1 MSLLRA
7 GAGSLLLAGMLTL
20 GGCTRS
26 TESATQRHNDANT
39 PAGKVGKA
47 AHTVAVHAEK
57 AAKVAGRELAKAEI
71 TADAKRFAR
80 ALPLAV
86 AGAILGLFA
95 LGLLL
100 TTILLAIAIALPAWL
115 SALIVFV
122 GTAIIAWALF
132 AAGKARLRRINVVPE
147 KTVNTIKENAEWVK
161 AQAR

>member
-1 MSLLRA
+1 MNGEINRPISSILQDVV
-7 GAGSLLLAGMLTL
+7 GDVTGIV
-20 GGCTRS
+20 RS
-26 TESATQRHNDANT
+26 EI
-39 PAGKVGKA
+39 K
-47 AHTVAVHAEK
+47 
-57 AAKVAGRELAKAEI
+57 LAKAEI

>member
-1 MSLLRA
+1 MDGEIKRPISSILQDVV
-7 GAGSLLLAGMLTL
+7 GDVTGIV
-20 GGCTRS
+20 RS
-26 TESATQRHNDANT
+26 EI
-39 PAGKVGKA
+39 K
-47 AHTVAVHAEK
+47 
-57 AAKVAGRELAKAEI
+57 LAKAEI

>member
-1 MSLLRA
+1 MDGEINRPISSLLQDVV
-7 GAGSLLLAGMLTL
+7 GDVTGIV
-20 GGCTRS
+20 RS
-26 TESATQRHNDANT
+26 EI
-39 PAGKVGKA
+39 K
-47 AHTVAVHAEK
+47 
-57 AAKVAGRELAKAEI
+57 LAKAEI

>member
-1 MSLLRA
+1 MDGENRPISSILQDVV
-7 GAGSLLLAGMLTL
+7 GDVTGIV
-20 GGCTRS
+20 RS
-26 TESATQRHNDANT
+26 EI
-39 PAGKVGKA
+39 K
-47 AHTVAVHAEK
+47 
-57 AAKVAGRELAKAEI
+57 LAKAEI
-71 TADAKRFAR
+71 TAEAKRFAR

-95 LGLLL
+95 VGLLL

-147 KTVNTIKENAEWVK
+147 KTVNTMKENAEWIK

>member
-1 MSLLRA
+1 MDGEINRPISSILQDVV
-7 GAGSLLLAGMLTL
+7 GDVTGIV
-20 GGCTRS
+20 RS
-26 TESATQRHNDANT
+26 EI
-39 PAGKVGKA
+39 K
-47 AHTVAVHAEK
+47 
-57 AAKVAGRELAKAEI
+57 LAKAEI

-115 SALIVFV
+115 SALIVFA

>member
-1 MSLLRA
+1 MDGEINRPISSILQDVV
-7 GAGSLLLAGMLTL
+7 GDVTGIV
-20 GGCTRS
+20 RS
-26 TESATQRHNDANT
+26 EI
-39 PAGKVGKA
+39 K
-47 AHTVAVHAEK
+47 
-57 AAKVAGRELAKAEI
+57 LAKAEI
-71 TADAKRFAR
+71 TADVKRFAR

>member
-1 MSLLRA
+1 MDGEINRPISSILQDVV
-7 GAGSLLLAGMLTL
+7 GDVTGIV
-20 GGCTRS
+20 RS
-26 TESATQRHNDANT
+26 EI
-39 PAGKVGKA
+39 K
-47 AHTVAVHAEK
+47 
-57 AAKVAGRELAKAEI
+57 LAKAEI

>member
-1 MSLLRA
+1 MDGEINRPISSILQDVV
-7 GAGSLLLAGMLTL
+7 GDVTGIV
-20 GGCTRS
+20 RS
-26 TESATQRHNDANT
+26 EI
-39 PAGKVGKA
+39 K
-47 AHTVAVHAEK
+47 
-57 AAKVAGRELAKAEI
+57 LAKAEI

-86 AGAILGLFA
+86 AGAILALFA